1 MKLSKRSAG
10 ELAAI
15 LGMVAVVCTLAVLQ
29 YRWTGEI
36 SRSEQQRL
44 KANLTTG
51 VRGFE
56 QEFSYDFERLC
67 ETFEIDPEVS
77 PESLETLLLRQ
88 KIDWDRMAA
97 RPALIARVDIW
108 RLEEGHASFESFDL
122 KDDSRGEAG
131 GKRFLEAAVW
141 PERLGSLLPYLERQ
155 AQLLNARVIG
165 DREALYYPWTFQG
178 NTPAL
183 VRPIFHVANAQDVY
197 VQLEG
202 FLILEFNREVLEQQY
217 VPDLVVRHFGEPGLT
232 SFGVAVRTVK
242 APYRTIYIS
251 NANLGY
257 ASNANSAVSSSAPD
271 AAVNLFESVAE
282 EARRRGHAQ
291 VQATAGNE
299 QWQLVVQDPAGSVDV
314 GVAQW
319 RRRNLAISF
328 GLLAA
333 LAGTMVLLF
342 SVARRAERLANLQME
357 FVAGVSHELCTPL
370 AVINS
375 AAENIVD
382 GVVEGAAQVQEYGTI
397 IREQGRRLE
406 RLVDEVLLFAA
417 GRFGRLGYDL
427 RPTEVAPI
435 LEQSLAASEAM
446 LRDAGFTI
454 HKEMSAQLPFVIA
467 DPEALGKCVEN
478 LISNAMKYSG
488 ENHCVAL
495 RAVCA
500 PDQGPPEVQ
509 ISVEDKGIGI
519 SPADLP
525 HIFEPFYRAQGVRD
539 GQVRG
544 VGLGLYLVKRMMEAM
559 GGRVSVA
566 SKLSKGSVFT
576 LHFPAFDSAEPHYND
591 AAKAEVGKA

>member
-1 MKLSKRSAG
+1 MKWSKRSAM
-10 ELAAI
+10 ELGAI

-44 KANLTTG
+44 KGNLTTS

-56 QEFSYDFERLC
+56 QEFSYDIERLC
-67 ETFEIDPEVS
+67 EAFEIDPEVA
-77 PESLETLLLRQ
+77 PASLGNLVVRQ
-88 KIDWDRMAA
+88 QSAWERVAS
-97 RPALIARVDIW
+97 RPALLARVDIW
-108 RLEEGHASFESFDL
+108 KLEEGHASFESFEASGRHL
-122 KDDSRGEAG
+122 AEASLPARLDS
-131 GKRFLEAAVW
+131 LHQ
-141 PERLGSLLPYLERQ
+141 YLERQ

-178 NTPAL
+178 PAPAL
-183 VRPIFHVANAQDVY
+183 VRPIFHVVNARDMY
-197 VQLEG
+197 VQLQG
-202 FLILEFNREVLEQQY
+202 FLILEFNEEFLEQQY
-217 VPDLVVRHFGEPGLT
+217 VPELVVRHFGEPGLM
-232 SFGVAVRTVK
+232 SFGVAVRTIK
-242 APYRTIYIS
+242 APNRTIYTT
-251 NANLGY
+251 
-257 ASNANSAVSSSAPD
+257 NANSGVSNSAPD
-271 AAVNLFESVAE
+271 AAVNLFDSVAE
-282 EARRRGHAQ
+282 EARRRGHAPL
-291 VQATAGNE
+291 QAAIGSE

-328 GLLAA
+328 GLLAI

-342 SVARRAERLANLQME
+342 SVARRAERLAKLQME

-382 GVVEGAAQVQEYGTI
+382 GVVEGAAQVQQYGAM

-417 GRFGRLGYDL
+417 GRFGRSGYDL
-427 RPTEVAPI
+427 RPTEVVPI

-446 LRDAGFTI
+446 LRDAGFTFQ
-454 HKEMSAQLPFVIA
+454 KEISPQLPFVIA
-467 DPEALGKCVEN
+467 DSEALSKCVEN
-478 LISNAMKYSG
+478 LVSNAMKYSG
-488 ENHCVAL
+488 ENRWVAL

-500 PDQGPPEVQ
+500 TRQGLPEVQ
-509 ISVEDKGIGI
+509 ISVEDRGIGI

-525 HIFEPFYRAQGVRD
+525 HVFEPFYRAQSVRD
-539 GQVRG
+539 GQIRG

-559 GGRVSVA
+559 GGHVSV
-566 SKLSKGSVFT
+566 SSRPFKGSVFT
-576 LHFPAFDSAEPHYND
+576 LHLPVFDSADANHSD
-591 AAKAEVGKA
+591 AAKVEVAKA

>member
-1 MKLSKRSAG
+1 MKWSKRAAI

-44 KANLTTG
+44 KANVTTS
-51 VRGFE
+51 VRGFD

-67 ETFEIDPEVS
+67 EAFEIGPEV
-77 PESLETLLLRQ
+77 PQANLESRIVRQ
-88 KIDWDRMAA
+88 QSDWERVAS
-97 RPALIARVDIW
+97 RPALLAGIDIW
-108 RLEEGHASFESFDL
+108 KLEEGHAGFKSFE
-122 KDDSRGEAG
+122 DS
-131 GKRFLEAAVW
+131 GKRFVEATW
-141 PERLGSLLPYLERQ
+141 PERLGSLRPYLERQ
-155 AQLLNARVIG
+155 AELLNARVIG
-165 DREALYYPWTFQG
+165 DRQAIYYPWTFLG
-178 NTPAL
+178 SAPAL
-183 VRPIFHVANAQDVY
+183 IRPIFHLENAQDMY
-197 VQLEG
+197 VQLQG
-202 FLILEFNREVLEQQY
+202 FLILEFNKEFLEKQY
-217 VPDLVVRHFGEPGLT
+217 VPELVVRHFGEPRVT
-232 SFGVAVRTVK
+232 SFGVAVRTMN
-242 APYRTIYIS
+242 APYRTIY
-251 NANLGY
+251 
-257 ASNANSAVSSSAPD
+257 ASSATSAASSSAPD
-271 AAVNLFESVAE
+271 AAVNLVESVAE
-282 EARRRGHAQ
+282 EARRRGHAPL
-291 VQATAGNE
+291 QATAEND

-328 GLLAA
+328 GLLAV

-342 SVARRAERLANLQME
+342 SVARRAERLAKLQME

-382 GVVEGAAQVQEYGTI
+382 GVVEGAVQVQEYGTI

-417 GRFGRLGYDL
+417 GRVGRLGYDL
-427 RPTEVAPI
+427 RPTEVVPI
-435 LEQSLAASEAM
+435 LEQSLSASEAM
-446 LRDAGFTI
+446 LRDEGFMF
-454 HKEMSAQLPFVIA
+454 HKEISPELPFVVA

-488 ENHCVAL
+488 QNRWVAL
-495 RAVCA
+495 RAGCA
-500 PDQGPPEVQ
+500 SNQGSPEVQ

-525 HIFEPFYRAQGVRD
+525 HVFEPFYRAECVRD
-539 GQVRG
+539 SQVRG

-559 GGRVSVA
+559 GGGVSVS
-566 SKLSKGSVFT
+566 SKLSQGSIFT
-576 LHFPAFDSAEPHYND
+576 LHFPVFDSAEPRHPP
-591 AAKAEVGKA
+591 AVKAEVVKG

>member
-1 MKLSKRSAG
+1 M
-10 ELAAI
+10 ELGAI

-44 KANLTTG
+44 KANLTTS

-67 ETFEIDPEVS
+67 EAFEIDPELS
-77 PESLETLLLRQ
+77 QERLENLVLHQ
-88 KIDWDRMAA
+88 QSDWERTAS
-97 RPALIARVDIW
+97 RPALLARVDIW
-108 RLEEGHASFESFDL
+108 KLEEGHASFESFET
-122 KDDSRGEAG
+122 RGEASS
-131 GKRFLEAAVW
+131 RHLVEAAL
-141 PERLGSLLPYLERQ
+141 PQRLDSLRQYLERQ

-178 NTPAL
+178 SSLAL
-183 VRPIFHVANAQDVY
+183 VRPIFHVVNARDMY

-202 FLILEFNREVLEQQY
+202 FLILEFNKEFLEQQY
-217 VPDLVVRHFGEPGLT
+217 VPELVVRHFGEPGLT
-232 SFGVAVRTVK
+232 NFGVAVRTSK
-242 APYRTIYIS
+242 APFRTIYTS
-251 NANLGY
+251 
-257 ASNANSAVSSSAPD
+257 SANSSVSKFAPD
-271 AAVNLFESVAE
+271 ASVNLFDSVSE
-282 EARRRGHAQ
+282 EARRRGNPPLQ
-291 VQATAGNE
+291 SATGSE

-319 RRRNLAISF
+319 RRRNLVISF
-328 GLLAA
+328 GLLAI

-342 SVARRAERLANLQME
+342 SVSRRAERLAKLQME

-382 GVVEGAAQVQEYGTI
+382 GVVEGPAEVREYGAM

-417 GRFGRLGYDL
+417 GRFGRSGYDL
-427 RPTEVAPI
+427 RPIEVVPV

-446 LRDAGFTI
+446 LRDAGFTFE
-454 HKEMSAQLPFVIA
+454 KEVGPKLPFVIA
-467 DPEALGKCVEN
+467 DSEVLGKCVEN
-478 LISNAMKYSG
+478 LVSNAMKYSG
-488 ENHCVAL
+488 ENRWVSL
-495 RAVCA
+495 RAICV
-500 PDQGPPEVQ
+500 PRQGLAEVQ
-509 ISVEDKGIGI
+509 IGVEDRGIGI

-525 HIFEPFYRAQGVRD
+525 HVFEPFYRAQSVRD

-559 GGRVSVA
+559 GGSVTVS
-566 SKLSKGSVFT
+566 SKLYKGSVFT
-576 LHFPAFDSAEPHYND
+576 LHLPVFDSGEPSHGD
-591 AAKAEVGKA
+591 TAKVEVAKA

>member
-1 MKLSKRSAG
+1 M

-44 KANLTTG
+44 KANLTTS
-51 VRGFE
+51 VRGFD

-67 ETFEIDPEVS
+67 EAFEIDPEVPPS
-77 PESLETLLLRQ
+77 SLENRILRQ
-88 KIDWDRMAA
+88 QGDWERVAS
-97 RPALIARVDIW
+97 RRALLAGVDIW
-108 RLEEGHASFESFDL
+108 KLEEGHASFESFD
-122 KDDSRGEAG
+122 RE
-131 GKRFLEAAVW
+131 GKRFVEGPW
-141 PERLGSLLPYLERQ
+141 PERLGSLHQYLERQ

-165 DREALYYPWTFQG
+165 DREAVYYPWTFQG
-178 NTPAL
+178 HTPAL
-183 VRPIFHVANAQDVY
+183 IRPIFHVENPREMY
-197 VQLEG
+197 VQLQG
-202 FLILEFNREVLEQQY
+202 FLILEFNQDFLEQQY

-232 SFGVAVRTVK
+232 SFGVVVRTVQ
-242 APYRTIYIS
+242 APYRAIYTS
-251 NANLGY
+251 
-257 ASNANSAVSSSAPD
+257 SANSAVSGSAPD
-271 AAVNLFESVAE
+271 AAVNLFESLAE
-282 EARRRGHAQ
+282 EARRRGHAPL
-291 VQATAGNE
+291 QAASGSE
-299 QWQLVVQDPAGSVDV
+299 QWQLVVRDPAGSVDV

-328 GLLAA
+328 GLLAI

-342 SVARRAERLANLQME
+342 SVARRAERLAKLQME

-382 GVVEGAAQVQEYGTI
+382 GVVEGPTQVQEYGTM

-417 GRFGRLGYDL
+417 GHFGRLGYDL
-427 RPTEVAPI
+427 RPIEVIPI
-435 LEQSLAASEAM
+435 LEQGLAASETM
-446 LRDAGFTI
+446 LREAGFAFQ
-454 HKEMSAQLPFVIA
+454 KEISPQLPLVIA
-467 DPEALGKCVEN
+467 DPEALSKCVEN

-488 ENHCVAL
+488 ENRWVSL

-500 PDQGPPEVQ
+500 PDQGLPEVL
-509 ISVEDKGIGI
+509 ISVEDRGIGI

-525 HIFEPFYRAQGVRD
+525 HVFEPFYRSQGVRD
-539 GQVRG
+539 GHVRG

-559 GGRVSVA
+559 GGRIRVS
-566 SKLSKGSVFT
+566 SKLSQGSVFT
-576 LHFPAFDSAEPHYND
+576 MHFPLFDSREPQRSD
-591 AAKAEVGKA
+591 AAKAEVAKA

>member
-1 MKLSKRSAG
+1 MADMKWSKRSAM
-10 ELAAI
+10 ELGAI

-44 KANLTTG
+44 KANLTTS

-67 ETFEIDPEVS
+67 EAFEIDPEV
-77 PESLETLLLRQ
+77 PEASLESRLLHQRSE
-88 KIDWDRMAA
+88 WERMTS
-97 RPALIARVDIW
+97 RDALLARVDIW
-108 RLEEGHASFESFDL
+108 KLEEGHASFESLGASGRHLAEASFPGRL
-122 KDDSRGEAG
+122 DSLRQ
-131 GKRFLEAAVW
+131 
-141 PERLGSLLPYLERQ
+141 YLERQ

-178 NTPAL
+178 PAPAL
-183 VRPIFHVANAQDVY
+183 VRPIFHVVNARDMY
-197 VQLEG
+197 VQLQG
-202 FLILEFNREVLEQQY
+202 FLILEFSQEFLEQQY
-217 VPDLVVRHFGEPGLT
+217 VPELVVRHFGEPGLT
-232 SFGVAVRTVK
+232 SFGVAVRTMK
-242 APYRTIYIS
+242 TPYRTIYTS
-251 NANLGY
+251 SG
-257 ASNANSAVSSSAPD
+257 NSTVSKFAPD
-271 AAVNLFESVAE
+271 ASVNLFDSVAE
-282 EARRRGHAQ
+282 EARRRGHAPL
-291 VQATAGNE
+291 QAAIGSE

-328 GLLAA
+328 GLLAI
-333 LAGTMVLLF
+333 LAGTMALLF
-342 SVARRAERLANLQME
+342 SVSRRAERLAKLQME

-382 GVVEGAAQVQEYGTI
+382 GVVEGPAQVREYGAM

-417 GRFGRLGYDL
+417 GRFGRSGYDL
-427 RPTEVAPI
+427 RPIEVVPI

-446 LRDAGFTI
+446 LRDAGFTFQ
-454 HKEMSAQLPFVIA
+454 KEISPQLPFVIA
-467 DPEALGKCVEN
+467 DSEALGKCVEN
-478 LISNAMKYSG
+478 LVSNAMKYSS
-488 ENHCVAL
+488 ENRWVSL
-495 RAVCA
+495 RAICG
-500 PDQGPPEVQ
+500 PRQGLPEVQ

-525 HIFEPFYRAQGVRD
+525 HVFEPFYRAQSVRD
-539 GQVRG
+539 GQIRG

-559 GGRVSVA
+559 GGNVTVS
-566 SKLSKGSVFT
+566 SKLYKGSVFT
-576 LHFPAFDSAEPHYND
+576 LHLPVFDSAEPNHGD
-591 AAKAEVGKA
+591 AAKVEVAKA

>member
-1 MKLSKRSAG
+1 MKWSKRAAM

-44 KANLTTG
+44 KANVTTS
-51 VRGFE
+51 VRGFD

-67 ETFEIDPEVS
+67 EAFEIGPEV
-77 PESLETLLLRQ
+77 PQANLESRIVRQ
-88 KIDWDRMAA
+88 QSDWERVAS
-97 RPALIARVDIW
+97 RPALLAGIDIW
-108 RLEEGHASFESFDL
+108 KLEEGHAGFKSFE
-122 KDDSRGEAG
+122 DS
-131 GKRFLEAAVW
+131 GKRFVEATW
-141 PERLGSLLPYLERQ
+141 PERLGSLRPYLERQ
-155 AQLLNARVIG
+155 AELLNARVIG
-165 DREALYYPWTFQG
+165 DRQAIYYPWTFLG
-178 NTPAL
+178 SAPAL
-183 VRPIFHVANAQDVY
+183 IRPIFHLENAQDMY
-197 VQLEG
+197 VQLQG
-202 FLILEFNREVLEQQY
+202 FLILEFNKEFLEKQY
-217 VPDLVVRHFGEPGLT
+217 VPELVVRHFGEPRVT
-232 SFGVAVRTVK
+232 SFGVAVRTMN
-242 APYRTIYIS
+242 APYRTIY
-251 NANLGY
+251 
-257 ASNANSAVSSSAPD
+257 ASSATSPASSSAPD
-271 AAVNLFESVAE
+271 AAVNLVESVAE
-282 EARRRGHAQ
+282 EARRRGHAPL
-291 VQATAGNE
+291 QATAEND

-328 GLLAA
+328 GLLAV

-382 GVVEGAAQVQEYGTI
+382 GVVEGTAQVQEYGTI

-417 GRFGRLGYDL
+417 GRVGRLGYEL
-427 RPTEVAPI
+427 RPTEVVPI
-435 LEQSLAASEAM
+435 LEQSLSASEAM
-446 LRDAGFTI
+446 LRDEGFTF
-454 HKEMSAQLPFVIA
+454 HKEISPQLPFVVA
-467 DPEALGKCVEN
+467 DPEAFGKCVEN

-488 ENHCVAL
+488 QNRWVAL
-495 RAVCA
+495 RAGSVLNE
-500 PDQGPPEVQ
+500 GSPEVQ

-519 SPADLP
+519 SPADLA
-525 HIFEPFYRAQGVRD
+525 HVFEPFYRAESVRD

-559 GGRVSVA
+559 GGRVSVF
-566 SKLSKGSVFT
+566 SKHSKGSIFT
-576 LHFPAFDSAEPHYND
+576 LHFPVFDSAEPHHTP
-591 AAKAEVGKA
+591 AVKAEVLKG

>member
-1 MKLSKRSAG
+1 M

-44 KANLTTG
+44 KANLTTS
-51 VRGFE
+51 VRGFD

-67 ETFEIDPEVS
+67 EAFEIDPEVPPS
-77 PESLETLLLRQ
+77 SLENRILRQ
-88 KIDWDRMAA
+88 QGDWERVAS
-97 RPALIARVDIW
+97 RRALLAGVDIW
-108 RLEEGHASFESFDL
+108 KLEEGHASFESFD
-122 KDDSRGEAG
+122 RE
-131 GKRFLEAAVW
+131 GKRFVEGPW
-141 PERLGSLLPYLERQ
+141 PERLGSLHQYLERQ

-165 DREALYYPWTFQG
+165 DREAVYYPWTFQG
-178 NTPAL
+178 HTPAL
-183 VRPIFHVANAQDVY
+183 IRPIFHVENPREMY
-197 VQLEG
+197 VQLQG
-202 FLILEFNREVLEQQY
+202 FLILEFNQDFLEQQY

-232 SFGVAVRTVK
+232 SFGVVVRTVQ
-242 APYRTIYIS
+242 APYRAIYTS
-251 NANLGY
+251 
-257 ASNANSAVSSSAPD
+257 SANSAVSGSAPD

-282 EARRRGHAQ
+282 EARRRGHAPL
-291 VQATAGNE
+291 QAASGSE
-299 QWQLVVQDPAGSVDV
+299 QWQLVVRDPAGSVDV

-328 GLLAA
+328 GLLAI

-342 SVARRAERLANLQME
+342 SVARRAERLAKLQME

-382 GVVEGAAQVQEYGTI
+382 GVVEGPTQVQEYGTM

-417 GRFGRLGYDL
+417 GHFGRLGYDL
-427 RPTEVAPI
+427 RPIEVIPI
-435 LEQSLAASEAM
+435 LEQGLAASETM
-446 LRDAGFTI
+446 LREAGFAFQ
-454 HKEMSAQLPFVIA
+454 KEISPQLPLVIA
-467 DPEALGKCVEN
+467 DPEALSKCVEN

-488 ENHCVAL
+488 ENRWVSL

-500 PDQGPPEVQ
+500 PDQGLPEVL
-509 ISVEDKGIGI
+509 ISVEDRGIGI

-525 HIFEPFYRAQGVRD
+525 HVFEPFYRSQGVRD
-539 GQVRG
+539 GHVRG

-559 GGRVSVA
+559 GGRIRVS
-566 SKLSKGSVFT
+566 SKLSQGSVFT
-576 LHFPAFDSAEPHYND
+576 MHFPLFDSREPQRSD
-591 AAKAEVGKA
+591 AAKAEVAKA